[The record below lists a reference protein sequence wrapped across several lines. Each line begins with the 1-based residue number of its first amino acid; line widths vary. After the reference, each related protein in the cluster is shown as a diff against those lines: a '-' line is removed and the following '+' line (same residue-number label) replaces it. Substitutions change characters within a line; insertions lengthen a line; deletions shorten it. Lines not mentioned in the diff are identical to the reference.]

1 MADWLREPIEEAG
14 GLAQVPGIGPVNKR
28 LLMEAEDENK
38 VETTHQLIGKFLSFK
53 SKGVD
58 SVTHCDAFYLWL
70 AGIGINSN
78 RGNIALAM
86 AEKCELFLP
95 GIYDPNAYDS
105 KQ

>member
-1 MADWLREPIEEAG
+1 
-14 GLAQVPGIGPVNKR
+14 
-28 LLMEAEDENK
+28 MEAEDENK

-70 AGIGINSN
+70 AGLGINSN

-95 GIYDPNAYDS
+95 GISDPNADDS